1 METSAPTAFK
11 CIPWIKKDPVQ
22 QHFPYAGTAEKHCH
36 LPSALWPKR
45 QSFQL
50 SFQLSWLFETGVA
63 CFCMFLHVVP
73 HCSCLQVVQVWSV
86 EHIKDSELFAQLLSL
101 RIALRIGG
109 PETKLPLIMV
119 NSYQAV

>member
-1 METSAPTAFK
+1 MQERQKNTALAKRIVAKKTELSAFLSAF
-11 CIPWIKKDPVQ
+11 
-22 QHFPYAGTAEKHCH
+22 
-36 LPSALWPKR
+36 
-45 QSFQL
+45 L
-50 SFQLSWLFETGVA
+50 SLRNWSG
-63 CFCMFLHVVP
+63 MFLHVVP